1 MKYLKGTVQA
11 ISQKFVSRTCHPC
24 NRGSNKRSPYK
35 TYRHLTYHNKN
46 YHHKTYLF
54 SKLISDKTYQT
65 TKLIKLQKLSNKSAN
80 FKRKFS
86 KLSVSQPLSWQ
97 TWLWRRIAWEFQDT
111 KIRVNLD
118 TSEGHRTE
126 RIKLF

>member
-1 MKYLKGTVQA
+1 MMKYLKGTVQA

-46 YHHKTYLF
+46 YHYKTYLF

-65 TKLIKLQKLSNKSAN
+65 TKPIKLQNLSTTKLESNYKTYQTTKLINEIHES
-80 FKRKFS
+80 KF
-86 KLSVSQPLSWQ
+86 
-97 TWLWRRIAWEFQDT
+97 
-111 KIRVNLD
+111 
-118 TSEGHRTE
+118 
-126 RIKLF
+126 